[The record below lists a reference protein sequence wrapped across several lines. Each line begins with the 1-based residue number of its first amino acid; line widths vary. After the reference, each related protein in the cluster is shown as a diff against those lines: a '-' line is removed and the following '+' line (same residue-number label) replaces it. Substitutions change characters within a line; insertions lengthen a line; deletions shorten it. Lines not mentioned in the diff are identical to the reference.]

1 MLTAKSMSEKD
12 RCLSLDKVEIWR
24 AAVRFSPQDS
34 AFTTAVVEI
43 AIAIFFMSRQMW
55 ELLNKLR

>member
-12 RCLSLDKVEIWR
+12 RSLSLDKVEIWR
-24 AAVRFSPQDS
+24 ATVRFSPQDS

-43 AIAIFFMSRQMW
+43 AIAIFLMSRQMW